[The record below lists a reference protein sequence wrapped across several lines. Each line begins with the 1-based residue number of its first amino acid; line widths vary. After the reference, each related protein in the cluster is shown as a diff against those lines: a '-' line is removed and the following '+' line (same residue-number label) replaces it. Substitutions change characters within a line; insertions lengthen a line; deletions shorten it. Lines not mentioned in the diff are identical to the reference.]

1 MEKQQ
6 TEKRGLNGRTW
17 SSSPQFIAFNSY
29 FYFRIGYPQLT
40 DKKAED
46 EVKSDGESE
55 QADDQ
60 LPFTSISQLYPS
72 FKAPVNKE
80 RLILTVSFFKQ
91 GIFKQLLTEG
101 ERWECSRQ
109 IWL

>member
-17 SSSPQFIAFNSY
+17 SSFPQFIAFNSY

-101 ERWECSRQ
+101 ER
-109 IWL
+109 